1 MNKFKPL
8 SSKNNLPALLTLP
21 SQLQFMKKNSII
33 VLFVIAAC
41 TSTKQITTTPALPGN
56 IPVTGKIF
64 ASLYQQRAAE
74 YKALCLQ
81 AFNIARLRV
90 NENLQKGGKPKAIIT
105 DIDETIL
112 DNSPYEVHQTLQGK
126 DYESSS
132 WYQWTSMSQ
141 ADTVPGA
148 PAFLQYAAS
157 KGVTIF
163 YITNRDEKERAGT
176 LFNLRKF
183 NLPNADSAH
192 LILRHGTSSKEVR
205 RQLVATSHDIILL
218 LGDNLG
224 DFSALFDKRSMEE
237 REQNTD
243 NLAGEFGNKFIII
256 PNPVYGDWE
265 STVYKYSNTLTPA
278 QKDSVIKS
286 LLKGY

>member
-1 MNKFKPL
+1 
-8 SSKNNLPALLTLP
+8 
-21 SQLQFMKKNSII
+21 MKKIYI
-33 VLFVIAAC
+33 GVLFVVTAC
-41 TSTKQITTTPALPGN
+41 TTPKQVTKTAVLPEN

-81 AFNIARLRV
+81 AFNIARLRI
-90 NENLQKGGKPKAIIT
+90 NENVQTGGRPKAIIT

-126 DYESSS
+126 DYEPAS
-132 WYQWTSMSQ
+132 WYQWTARGR

-148 PAFLQYAAS
+148 PAFLKYAAS
-157 KGVTIF
+157 KGITIF
-163 YITNRDEKERAGT
+163 YITNRDEKEREGT
-176 LFNLRKF
+176 LLNLQKF
-183 NLPNADSAH
+183 NLPNADNAH
-192 LILRHGTSSKEVR
+192 LILRQGTSSKEIR
-205 RQLVATSHDIILL
+205 RQQVAASHDIVLL

-224 DFSALFDKRSMEE
+224 DFSSLFDKRSMDE

-243 NLAGEFGNKFIII
+243 ILAAEFGKKFIVI

-265 STVYKYSNTLTPA
+265 STVYKYSNTLTA
-278 QKDSVIKS
+278 LQKDSVIKS